1 MSATQMDN
9 ARMGPIHWRVLA
21 LVASGYFID
30 VIDYTMFGAMT
41 PDMIKSGFLTG
52 GRRGVDR

>member
-1 MSATQMDN
+1 
-9 ARMGPIHWRVLA
+9 MGPIHWRVLA

-41 PDMIKSGFLTG
+41 PDMIQ
-52 GRRGVDR
+52 